1 MRVGRDAFVARAGLK
16 VAMATALSMLAAA
29 LAGCGSDHA
38 PEAKRAGRT
47 TAMMGRVG
55 VEPTRDGL

>member
-1 MRVGRDAFVARAGLK
+1 MV
-16 VAMATALSMLAAA
+16 AAA

-47 TAMMGRVG
+47 TAMMGRAG
-55 VEPTRDGL
+55 IEPARDGL